1 MWDLPGPGI
10 QLSHVF
16 SIGRCILYHWATREA
31 PKLVNI
37 LSYLPQG
44 LCPPTGKLTAVPSF
58 QRVEVWVSYPQT
70 ARPNWAS
77 PSSFQIPLS
86 KMQSLYVKN
95 GDNRPCVLL
104 SSTKV
109 VLEKSLE
116 SPLDCKEIQPV
127 HPKGNQSWIFT
138 GRTDADTEAPML
150 WPPDA
155 KSWLIGKDS
164 DAGKDWG

>member
-10 QLSHVF
+10 QLTHVS

-37 LSYLPQG
+37 ELSSSKPISTHRKAKG
-44 LCPPTGKLTAVPSF
+44 CPFISESGRMGKLSPRLHTKN
-58 QRVEVWVSYPQT
+58 WVTQ
-70 ARPNWAS
+70 
-77 PSSFQIPLS
+77 SSFQIPLS

-95 GDNRPCVLL
+95 GDNWPCVLL

-109 VLEKSLE
+109 VLEKTLE

-127 HPKGNQSWIFT
+127 HPKGNQSWIFI
-138 GRTDADTEAPML
+138 GRTDAETEAPML